1 MAVNRMV
8 LRMLLKEGIPP
19 LAVCE
24 MVFSGVLGTAINFA
38 THLRYFILKNTLMF
52 DMFHKIELDFFL
64 SIARYKFMTKDSAP
78 PASNPPRTCNTRI
91 GVVFMLNPS

>member
-1 MAVNRMV
+1 MTVNRMV

-52 DMFHKIELDFFL
+52 DMFHKIELNFFPVNR
-64 SIARYKFMTKDSAP
+64 SI
-78 PASNPPRTCNTRI
+78 
-91 GVVFMLNPS
+91 